1 MSLFLFLLVFGLT
14 IFLQQWLHRH
24 IQAFAFAL
32 TGNPGF
38 ALRLLF
44 YLLLPG
50 IYLHEF
56 SHYLAARLLLVQVKK
71 FDIGIG
77 RPHKQQVS
85 LGSVQIARSDPV
97 RESLIG
103 AAPFI
108 VGIGAIL
115 LIAGWGFGL
124 SAETGLSLEQLLAQ
138 ARAYSR
144 DWLTW
149 LDLYLIFA
157 VSTAMIPSESDREPW
172 GWVLAVSGILI
183 AVLFL
188 LGWTPRVPPDL
199 VVMARRILDALTFA
213 LGIAVIVNGAVALA
227 LLVLE
232 RTVRRISGR
241 RVDYKVRR
249 K

>member
-1 MSLFLFLLVFGLT
+1 MSLLFFLLVFGLT
-14 IFLQQWLHRH
+14 IFLQRWLHRH
-24 IQAFAFAL
+24 IQAFALAL

-38 ALRLLF
+38 ALRFLF

-56 SHYLAARLLLVQVKK
+56 SHYLAARLLFVQVKK

-77 RPHKQQVS
+77 RPRKQQVS
-85 LGSVQIARSDPV
+85 LGSVQIARSDLL

-115 LIAGWGFGL
+115 SIAGWGFGL
-124 SAETGLSLEQLLAQ
+124 SAETGFSLPQMMAQ
-138 ARAYSR
+138 VRVNPR
-144 DWLTW
+144 NWLTW
-149 LDLYLIFA
+149 LELYLIFA

-172 GWVLAVSGILI
+172 RWVLAVSGVLI
-183 AVLFL
+183 AILFL
-188 LGWTPRVPPDL
+188 LGWMPQVPPDL
-199 VVMARRILDALTFA
+199 VVLAQRILDGLTFA
-213 LGIAVIVNGAVALA
+213 LGIAAAVNLVVAMA
-227 LLVLE
+227 LLILE
-232 RTVRRISGR
+232 RTVQRISGR
-241 RVDYKVRR
+241 RVDFEVKR